1 MIRSGS
7 MSKLASG
14 AALTLLLC
22 NIALAQNDF
31 ATGNMHFDAHDMDT
45 NGDRMV
51 SREEMLAYAQK
62 TWEMMAQ
69 GKASI
74 PIDVAARDFATGG
87 VSFDAHAIDTDH
99 DGTISKAEYLAY
111 SGRKFDS
118 MAHDKRLV
126 PVEEMA
132 KAFARG
138 NTDAMVPQA
147 HADSAAAK

>member
-1 MIRSGS
+1 MNRSS
-7 MSKLASG
+7 SLSTLASG
-14 AALTLLLC
+14 AALALLLC

-31 ATGNMHFDAHDMDT
+31 ATGNMHFDAHEMDT
-45 NGDRMV
+45 NGDQMI
-51 SREEMLAYAQK
+51 SREEMLAYAEK

-74 PIDVAARDFATGG
+74 SIDAAARDFASGG

-99 DGTISKAEYLAY
+99 DGTISKAEYVAY

-138 NTDAMVPQA
+138 NTDATTGKT
-147 HADSAAAK
+147 HADGVAPK

>member
-1 MIRSGS
+1 MNQ
-7 MSKLASG
+7 SKPLSRVIAG
-14 AALTLLLC
+14 AALALLLC

-31 ATGNMHFDAHDMDT
+31 ATGNMHFDAHEMDT
-45 NGDRMV
+45 NGDRMI
-51 SREEMLAYAQK
+51 SREEMLAYAEK
-62 TWEMMAQ
+62 TWEMMAH
-69 GKASI
+69 GKDTLSI
-74 PIDVAARDFATGG
+74 DAAAHDFASGG

-118 MAHDKRLV
+118 MAHGKRLV

-138 NTDAMVPQA
+138 NTEATA
-147 HADSAAAK
+147 HKSQPDAAAPK